1 MVGRFLTQRAQREQ
15 RTQRNLNRLLC
26 ALCILCV
33 LCVVTLPV
41 FAQDSAEL
49 QLSVRRLFGYGG
61 GDQIEGSFRMELIEP
76 PALTSVTFYID
87 DVEVGTV
94 TQSPFQIDFKTGDY
108 DYGWHDLHAA
118 GLTSDGQTLTSTVRR
133 FEFVSASEGW
143 EAAGNIV
150 GPVLIIVFGLIV
162 VMMAA
167 QFVVLRQNKNKTL
180 PLGAPRKYGLKG
192 GAICPKCHR
201 PYSIH
206 FLSFNAGLSYYDWCD
221 HCGKWS
227 MVRRASPDALAAA
240 EHAELELAKPET
252 PIVQETAEQRL
263 LKQIEDSRYIDDI

>member
-1 MVGRFLTQRAQREQ
+1 MQRILFKFLCV
-15 RTQRNLNRLLC
+15 LCFLC
-26 ALCILCV
+26 ALCV
-33 LCVVTLPV
+33 LTVPT
-41 FAQDSAEL
+41 FAQTESEL
-49 QLSVRRLFGYGG
+49 QLFVRRLFGYGG

-76 PALTSVTFYID
+76 PTLTSATFYID

-108 DYGWHDLHAA
+108 DYGWHALHAIGITA
-118 GLTSDGQTLTSTVRR
+118 DGQTLTSNVRR

-143 EAAGNIV
+143 EAASNIV
-150 GPVLIIVFGLIV
+150 GPVLLAVFGLIV
-162 VMMAA
+162 VMMVA

-180 PLGAPRKYGLKG
+180 PLGAPRKYGIKG

-206 FLSFNAGLSYYDWCD
+206 FLSFNAGPSYYDWCD

-227 MVRRASPDALAAA
+227 FVRRASPDALAAA
-240 EHAELELAKPET
+240 EQAELELAKPET
-252 PIVQETAEQRL
+252 PIVQEAAEQRL